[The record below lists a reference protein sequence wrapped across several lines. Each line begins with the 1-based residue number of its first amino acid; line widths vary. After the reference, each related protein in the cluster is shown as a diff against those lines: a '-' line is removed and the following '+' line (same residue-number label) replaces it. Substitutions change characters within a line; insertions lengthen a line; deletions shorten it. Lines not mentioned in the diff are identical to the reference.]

1 MNFKKSTRLNI
12 AGIFLLSSINIHAET
27 NRITTIRDWTLYESN
42 TNQQTTCFVE
52 ANDLVPDGSGNSS
65 LTTLFRIVKV
75 KNSPSSPA
83 ELMMVLTQNSKKN
96 TGTVA
101 KISDTIQ
108 IGFADIDGSK
118 NSFWG
123 LSKNLTS
130 FLESL
135 SNIDVLKTRAIGGKD
150 KVKGSIPIQGYKDI
164 IKEME
169 NRCNGGAPIASIE
182 FDQAFTSQM
191 PDGIDP
197 TLLDSSKTI
206 ALRGTYH
213 SAYKTLD
220 DINQTK
226 KELAQL
232 LAKYQSLVDQLEA
245 NQASIKQIQTI
256 KLPQA
261 NTDLNTALRNQELA
275 RTELARIEAL
285 IPSLKAKIDA
295 SQKILDEARAIIAPL
310 VPEHD
315 RLTSNLSNVQN
326 TLSDS
331 QNRLNYIESR
341 LSNGAQQ
348 LNALYSEANSIESRL
363 PQKRNDLDR
372 ALSNYRY
379 AQNQRAGFNP
389 SWEKDSRL
397 RNNFEYNRLHDDRRR
412 TENELRQTEV
422 DLERSRNER
431 DRIERDLQNCR
442 RQPLVLQSESS
453 PNSNSIMSLLEM
465 DSLTPGQPKPPKP
478 NEPKPRPEPFPKPQP
493 QPQPQPPRPQPQPP
507 RPEPHP
513 QPPPRPN
520 CDHLERALEVADSQ
534 VRQNESERRN
544 HVRRINEINSR
555 IEQIEQQI
563 DWEVRNEYDRL
574 VRQEDQAR
582 REYEMLNNTIRSD
595 EARLSQIRSVDI
607 PRLENEQRALLSE
620 KPSVI
625 NRINQAQSDVNR
637 LSQELSNFETVND
650 WVRKLSAVNTALRQ
664 LQLDEAELN
673 VVLEQ
678 KQNEQQKLDKN
689 IALAQEAQQRI
700 ISLNAQLAS
709 LNKQASELN
718 EALKNLPAER
728 APLDNKIAALQL
740 NFENLKAKFLDLL
753 K

>member
-1 MNFKKSTRLNI
+1 MNLKKRTRLSV
-12 AGIFLLSSINIHAET
+12 ASLFLLSSINIHAET
-27 NRITTIRDWTLYESN
+27 NRITTIRDWTLYESS

-75 KNSPSSPA
+75 KNSPGSPA

-101 KISDTIQ
+101 KINDTIQ
-108 IGFADIDGSK
+108 MGFADIDGSK

-123 LSKNLTS
+123 LSKNLVS
-130 FLESL
+130 FLENL
-135 SNIDVLKTRAIGGKD
+135 SKIDILKTRAIGGKD
-150 KVKGSIPIQGYKDI
+150 KVKGSIPVQGYKDI

-197 TLLDSSKTI
+197 TLLDSAKTI

-220 DINQTK
+220 EINQTK
-226 KELAQL
+226 KELAEL
-232 LAKYQSLVDQLEA
+232 LAKYQSLIDRLEA
-245 NQASIKQIQTI
+245 TQALAKQIQYI

-261 NTDLNTALRNQELA
+261 NTDLNTALENQELA
-275 RTELARIEAL
+275 RTELARIETL
-285 IPSLKAKIDA
+285 IPALKAKINN
-295 SQKILDEARAIIAPL
+295 SQKILDDARAIIAPL
-310 VPEHD
+310 IPEHD
-315 RLTSNLSNVQN
+315 RLTSNLSSARNI
-326 TLSDS
+326 LSES

-348 LNALYSEANSIESRL
+348 LKALYSEANSIESRL

-372 ALSNYRY
+372 ALSNYRQ

-422 DLERSRNER
+422 DLERNRHER

-442 RQPLVLQSESS
+442 RQPLVSQSESS
-453 PNSNSIMSLLEM
+453 PNSNSVISLLEM
-465 DSLTPGQPKPPKP
+465 DSLTPGQPQ
-478 NEPKPRPEPFPKPQP
+478 PRPEPFPKPQP
-493 QPQPQPPRPQPQPP
+493 QPPRPQPQ
-507 RPEPHP
+507 P

-520 CDHLERALEVADSQ
+520 CDHLERALEIANSQ

-544 HVRRINEINSR
+544 HIRRINEINSR

-582 REYEMLNNTIRSD
+582 REYEMLDNTIRND
-595 EARLSQIRSVDI
+595 EARLSQIRNVDI

-637 LSQELSNFETVND
+637 LSQELSNFEAAND
-650 WVRKLSAVNTALRQ
+650 WARKLSAVNAALRQ
-664 LQLDEAELN
+664 LQIDEAELN

-689 IALAQEAQQRI
+689 IALAQAAQERI

-728 APLDNKIAALQL
+728 APLDDKIAALQL